1 MEFCKAVGGGDLEKG
16 IKRVLMYLTA
26 HRDDLYLQCGHEK
39 GLAVPDLMDADAL
52 AAMSADCGLKL
63 WQLERVLKYVK
74 YATKMK
80 LTSVSVKEMQKK
92 FTAEL
97 VVPITGKVWHET
109 TNKNG
114 ETKVEE
120 VSYDY
125 QDLVEVFKYVTASLL
140 MDGGVDVIDVKRVCL
155 VLGGDHGVGAFRLT
169 IRILIRLKNGKVLKD
184 DIGISSVF
192 AKDTSE
198 VLKMLDLAHTL
209 VTLNSSST
217 L

>member
-1 MEFCKAVGGGDLEKG
+1 M
-16 IKRVLMYLTA
+16 KRVLMYLTA
-26 HRDDLYLQCGHEK
+26 HREDLYLQYGREK
-39 GLAVPDLMDADAL
+39 GLAVPDLTDVEAL
-52 AAMSADCGLKL
+52 AAMSADCSLKI
-63 WQLERVLKYVK
+63 WQLGERVLKYVK
-74 YATKMK
+74 YATGMK

-92 FTAEL
+92 FAADL